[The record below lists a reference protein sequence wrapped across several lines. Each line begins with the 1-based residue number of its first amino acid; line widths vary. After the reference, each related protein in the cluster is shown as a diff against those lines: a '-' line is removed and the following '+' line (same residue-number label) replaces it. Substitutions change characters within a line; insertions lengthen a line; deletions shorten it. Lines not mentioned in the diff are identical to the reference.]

1 MSKSA
6 EAGDTKPILITMGE
20 PSGIGPEI
28 ALAAWTHFRGKI
40 GARPLKLVGDA
51 ALFAGRDVIATK
63 AKVRAQPGKPDPANN
78 QAVIEAI
85 EIAAKACLA
94 GEAAALVTAP
104 IHKAVLIQSG
114 FAYPGHTEFLGALT
128 GAPRAV
134 MMLASSK
141 LRVVP
146 LTIHIPLA
154 RVPAAITGE
163 AIVETGE
170 IMLEALRRDFG
181 IPTPRLAVAGLNPHA
196 GEDGAL
202 GSEEKA
208 TIAPAIRM
216 LKARGHRVTGPHS
229 ADTLFHDEARKTYDA
244 VLTMYH
250 DQGLI
255 PIKTLSFWD
264 GVNVTLGL
272 PIIRTSPDHGTAF
285 DIAGTG
291 QADARS
297 MIAAIEMAAA
307 MADARAR

>member
-6 EAGDTKPILITMGE
+6 EAGDTRPILITMGE
-20 PSGIGPEI
+20 PSGIGPEV
-28 ALAAWTHFRGKI
+28 ALAALTHFQGKI
-40 GARPLKLVGDA
+40 GSRPLKLVGDA
-51 ALFAGRDVIATK
+51 ALFAGREMIATK
-63 AKVRAQPGKPDPANN
+63 AKVRARPGKPDPANN
-78 QAVIEAI
+78 EAVIEAI
-85 EIAAKACLA
+85 EIAVKACLA
-94 GEAAALVTAP
+94 GEAAAMVTAP
-104 IHKAVLIQSG
+104 IHKAVLIESG

-134 MMLASSK
+134 MMLASRK

-146 LTIHIPLA
+146 LTIHVPLA
-154 RVPAAITGE
+154 RVPAAITTD

-170 IMLEALRRDFG
+170 IVLEALRRDFG
-181 IPTPRLAVAGLNPHA
+181 IPKPRLAVAGLNPHA
-196 GEDGAL
+196 GEEGAL
-202 GSEEKA
+202 GGEEKSV
-208 TIAPAIRM
+208 IAPAIQALR
-216 LKARGHRVTGPHS
+216 ARGQAVTGPHS
-229 ADTLFHDEARKTYDA
+229 ADTLFHDEARKRYDA

-285 DIAGTG
+285 DIAGAG
-291 QADARS
+291 KADARS